1 MIDNSGSMQYGSPV
15 IKIEIAREMAISVI
29 ETLGNS
35 DWYFFYFIIKIN
47 FINICIYIKGWELLH
62 LILKL
67 YS

>member
-35 DWYFFYFIIKIN
+35 DWYIFFYKN
-47 FINICIYIKGWELLH
+47 
-62 LILKL
+62 
-67 YS
+67 